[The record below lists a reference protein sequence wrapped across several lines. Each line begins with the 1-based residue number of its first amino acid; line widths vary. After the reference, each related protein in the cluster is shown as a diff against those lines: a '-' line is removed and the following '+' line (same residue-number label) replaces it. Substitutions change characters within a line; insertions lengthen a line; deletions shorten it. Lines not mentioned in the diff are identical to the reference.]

1 MMQANA
7 WGAGAAVLIGC
18 VPAAALL
25 AMKTLDGAELGGEA
39 SRIHAAAFGARHLP
53 NPQHAAVSA

>member
-39 SRIHAAAFGARHLP
+39 SRIHAAAFGLSSRR
-53 NPQHAAVSA
+53 